1 VTTPSVDAGGLTRTS
16 LAQYALRF
24 VFGGVVTTLTGLV
37 ARRWGPSAGGL
48 FLAFPAILPASLT
61 LVARHETRR
70 DAADDARG
78 AVLGAAALIVF
89 AAVVL
94 ALVERPAW
102 LALGTATAAWLAVA
116 IALWTA
122 RAMLARPR

>member
-1 VTTPSVDAGGLTRTS
+1 MRTPSVDAGGLGKPS
-16 LAQYALRF
+16 LSQYALRF
-24 VFGGVVTTLTGLV
+24 AFGGLVTALTGLV
-37 ARRWGPSAGGL
+37 AWHWGPSAGGL

-61 LVARHETRR
+61 LIARHDSRG

-94 ALVERPAW
+94 MLMQRPAW
-102 LALGTATAAWLAVA
+102 VALGAATAAWLASAV
-116 IALWTA
+116 ALWTA
-122 RAMLARPR
+122 RAMLARRR

>member
-1 VTTPSVDAGGLTRTS
+1 MRSPSIDAGGLAKPGLS
-16 LAQYALRF
+16 QYALRF

-37 ARRWGPSAGGL
+37 AREWGPSAGGL

-61 LVARHETRR
+61 LVARHDTRR
-70 DAADDARG
+70 DATDDARG
-78 AVLGAAALIVF
+78 AVLGATALIVF

-94 ALVERPAW
+94 ALVRTPAW
-102 LALGTATAAWLAVA
+102 AALGAATAAWLASAV
-116 IALWTA
+116 ALWMV